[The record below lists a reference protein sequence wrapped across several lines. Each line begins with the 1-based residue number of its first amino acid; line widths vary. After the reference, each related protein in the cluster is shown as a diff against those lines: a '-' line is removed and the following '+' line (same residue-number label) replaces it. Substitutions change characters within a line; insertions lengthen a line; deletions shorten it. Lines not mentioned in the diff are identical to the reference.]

1 MKLSIPCFSNLRTSA
16 LIIGYT
22 ELFFIG
28 AMFTYNWN
36 GISIR
41 AVFDSEFFKANIL
54 LSCLI
59 FVFLSIVLV
68 IIMVSCWLYGIFE
81 VSHMNIIS
89 IIFENVV
96 KLHFNDGFSHNFI
109 NRKIASSCYHT

>member
-36 GISIR
+36 GISAR
-41 AVFDSEFFKANIL
+41 AAFDSECFQANIF
-54 LSCLI
+54 LSC
-59 FVFLSIVLV
+59 
-68 IIMVSCWLYGIFE
+68 
-81 VSHMNIIS
+81 
-89 IIFENVV
+89 
-96 KLHFNDGFSHNFI
+96 
-109 NRKIASSCYHT
+109 